1 MNRSVNDEQ
10 VWPARNPH
18 RKTGNDSNARTS
30 ISVFIGGDIFFLK
43 EQTPEG
49 GGGGS
54 EDDLRSAKIAY
65 FEIKCT
71 MTVIQNEIPLNF
83 NIYK

>member
-18 RKTGNDSNARTS
+18 RKTGNDGNAQMS
-30 ISVFIGGDIFFLK
+30 ISVFTGGDFFSFLK

-49 GGGGS
+49 S
-54 EDDLRSAKIAY
+54 EDDLKSAKKAY
-65 FEIKCT
+65 FEIKCIVA
-71 MTVIQNEIPLNF
+71 VIWNETPLNF
-83 NIYK
+83 G

>member
-18 RKTGNDSNARTS
+18 RKTGNDGNAQMS
-30 ISVFIGGDIFFLK
+30 ISVFTGGDFFSFLK

-49 GGGGS
+49 S
-54 EDDLRSAKIAY
+54 EDDLKSAK
-65 FEIKCT
+65 
-71 MTVIQNEIPLNF
+71 NSLLWD
-83 NIYK
+83 

>member
-18 RKTGNDSNARTS
+18 RKTGNDGNAQMS
-30 ISVFIGGDIFFLK
+30 ILVFTGGDFFSFLK

-49 GGGGS
+49 S
-54 EDDLRSAKIAY
+54 EDDLKSAKIAY
-65 FEIKCT
+65 FEIKYT
-71 MTVIQNEIPLNF
+71 MAVTGNEILPNF
-83 NIYK
+83 R